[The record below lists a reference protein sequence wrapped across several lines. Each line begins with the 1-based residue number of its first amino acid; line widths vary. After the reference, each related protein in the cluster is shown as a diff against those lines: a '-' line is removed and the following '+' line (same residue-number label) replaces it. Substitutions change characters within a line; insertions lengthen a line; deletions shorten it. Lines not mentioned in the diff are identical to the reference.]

1 MIIEKKDN
9 FHLDEDVVPGA
20 LKPLMEEF
28 QDFILL
34 RNTYHAAIR
43 EVSTKLEILDDEFQV
58 RYDYNP
64 IHHMECRLKSPRSL
78 FLKNW
83 RGKGWRCEIASIY
96 QITDMAG
103 IRVICN
109 YIDDVYA
116 VASLLLK
123 QERHQIDPAERLHKR
138 TEGKRI
144 SQSSSGG
151 GNSGLS
157 VGWNRKMVPVEIQLR
172 TIAMDTWASLEHELK
187 YKRSGGITPEMEE
200 ELKDC
205 ANAYG
210 GSRPEDGRD
219 PQSALIQ
226 KYCGG
231 CVKNR
236 NRFFSMC
243 ARCVRI

>member
-1 MIIEKKDN
+1 MKKKDN

-78 FLKNW
+78 FEKLE
-83 RGKGWRCEIASIY
+83 RKGLEIEIASIY

-123 QERHQIDPAERLHKR
+123 QDDIKLIRRRDYIKEPKESGYRSLHLVVEIPVFLSDK
-138 TEGKRI
+138 TE
-144 SQSSSGG
+144 
-151 GNSGLS
+151 
-157 VGWNRKMVPVEIQLR
+157 MVPVEIQLR

-205 ANAYG
+205 ANAMAEVD
-210 GSRPEDGRD
+210 RRMEEIHK
-219 PQSALIQ
+219 AL
-226 KYCGG
+226 
-231 CVKNR
+231 
-236 NRFFSMC
+236 
-243 ARCVRI
+243 

>member
-78 FLKNW
+78 FEKLE
-83 RGKGWRCEIASIY
+83 RKGLEIEIASIY

-116 VASLLLK
+116 VASLLLN
-123 QERHQIDPAERLHKR
+123 R
-138 TEGKRI
+138 TT
-144 SQSSSGG
+144 S
-151 GNSGLS
+151 N
-157 VGWNRKMVPVEIQLR
+157 
-172 TIAMDTWASLEHELK
+172 
-187 YKRSGGITPEMEE
+187 
-200 ELKDC
+200 
-205 ANAYG
+205 
-210 GSRPEDGRD
+210 
-219 PQSALIQ
+219 
-226 KYCGG
+226 
-231 CVKNR
+231 
-236 NRFFSMC
+236 
-243 ARCVRI
+243 

>member
-78 FLKNW
+78 FEKLE
-83 RGKGWRCEIASIY
+83 RKGLEIEIASIY

-123 QERHQIDPAERLHKR
+123 QDDIKLIRRRDYIKEPKESGYRSLHLVIEVPIFLSDR
-138 TEGKRI
+138 TYH
-144 SQSSSGG
+144 
-151 GNSGLS
+151 
-157 VGWNRKMVPVEIQLR
+157 MPVEIQIR
-172 TIAMDTWASLEHELK
+172 TVAMDTWASLEHELK
-187 YKRSGGITPEMEE
+187 YKRMEE
-200 ELKDC
+200 MPEHVAQELKDC
-205 ANAYG
+205 AKMMA
-210 GSRPEDGRD
+210 ELDD
-219 PQSALIQ
+219 TMQSIHKML
-226 KYCGG
+226 
-231 CVKNR
+231 
-236 NRFFSMC
+236 
-243 ARCVRI
+243 

>member
-20 LKPLMEEF
+20 LKPLMEDF

-78 FLKNW
+78 FEKLE
-83 RGKGWRCEIASIY
+83 RKGLEIEIASIY

-123 QERHQIDPAERLHKR
+123 QDDIKLIRRRDYIKEPKESGYRSLHLVVEIPVFLSDK
-138 TEGKRI
+138 TE
-144 SQSSSGG
+144 
-151 GNSGLS
+151 
-157 VGWNRKMVPVEIQLR
+157 MVPVEIQLR

-205 ANAYG
+205 ANAMAEVD
-210 GSRPEDGRD
+210 RRMEEIHK
-219 PQSALIQ
+219 AL
-226 KYCGG
+226 
-231 CVKNR
+231 
-236 NRFFSMC
+236 
-243 ARCVRI
+243 

>member
-20 LKPLMEEF
+20 LKPLVEEF

-78 FLKNW
+78 FEKLE
-83 RGKGWRCEIASIY
+83 RKGLEIEIASIY

-123 QERHQIDPAERLHKR
+123 QDDIKLIRRRDYIKEPKESGYRSLHLVVEIPVFLSDK
-138 TEGKRI
+138 TE
-144 SQSSSGG
+144 
-151 GNSGLS
+151 
-157 VGWNRKMVPVEIQLR
+157 MVPVEIQLR

-205 ANAYG
+205 ANAMAEVD
-210 GSRPEDGRD
+210 RRMEEIHKE
-219 PQSALIQ
+219 L
-226 KYCGG
+226 
-231 CVKNR
+231 
-236 NRFFSMC
+236 
-243 ARCVRI
+243 

>member
-78 FLKNW
+78 FEKLE
-83 RGKGWRCEIASIY
+83 RKGLEIEIASIY
-96 QITDMAG
+96 QIADMAG

-123 QERHQIDPAERLHKR
+123 QDDIKLIRRRDYIKEPKESGYRSLHLVVEIPVFLSDK
-138 TEGKRI
+138 TE
-144 SQSSSGG
+144 
-151 GNSGLS
+151 
-157 VGWNRKMVPVEIQLR
+157 MVPVEIQLR

-205 ANAYG
+205 ANAMAEVD
-210 GSRPEDGRD
+210 RRMEEIHK
-219 PQSALIQ
+219 AL
-226 KYCGG
+226 
-231 CVKNR
+231 
-236 NRFFSMC
+236 
-243 ARCVRI
+243 